1 MQTNHRLIG
10 LPGYKSSFSMVFLST
25 APQTAHSAGCA
36 MGVAPL
42 AFEDPRV
49 LSVELVLQL
58 ISITHALEQLSYSR

>member
-1 MQTNHRLIG
+1 
-10 LPGYKSSFSMVFLST
+10 MVFLST